1 VHKIESVEPAKQAER
16 QVSLCAGMSSKGET
30 YFARAHRGG
39 VLAKSLEGFRRQT
52 AALEQGKSEVF
63 V

>member
-1 VHKIESVEPAKQAER
+1 
-16 QVSLCAGMSSKGET
+16 MSSKGET

-39 VLAKSLEGFRRQT
+39 VLAKLLEGFRRKI